1 MAPPLGDHWGE
12 SQHLMRTNDPS
23 LSVVIPVYR
32 SATSLESLATRLEAS
47 LRELSTEF
55 EVILVN
61 DGSPDESWSIIQS
74 LCATRPWIKGI
85 NLSRNYGQHNALLCG
100 IHAAQNDIVVTMD
113 DDLQN
118 PPEEIGKLIGAL
130 GEDFDVVYGTPA
142 REQHGL
148 FRNLA
153 SRVTKMVLQSAMGAE
168 TASRISAFRAFRTKL
183 REAFGPN
190 HGPFVNI
197 DVLLTWGSTR
207 FSSVSVRHDARAA
220 GESNYTL
227 RMLLKHAL
235 NMLTGF
241 SVLPLQFASL
251 TGFAFTLMGVL
262 VLAYVVGR
270 YLIEGTTVAGFPFLA
285 SVIAIFSGAQLFSLG
300 ILGEY
305 LARIHFRTMGR
316 PPYSIRTTLGGDPG
330 KK

>member
-1 MAPPLGDHWGE
+1 MTEHA
-12 SQHLMRTNDPS
+12 PS

-32 SATSLESLATRLEAS
+32 SAENLPPLVERLEPA
-47 LRELSTEF
+47 LRALAPTF

-61 DGSPDESWSIIQS
+61 DGSPDDSGKVIEDLAAS
-74 LCATRPWIKGI
+74 RPWLEGI
-85 NLSRNYGQHNALLCG
+85 DLKRNYGQHNALLCG
-100 IHAAQNDIVVTMD
+100 IRAARNDVIVTMD

-118 PPEEIGKLIGAL
+118 PPEEIGIMLAKLGDDL
-130 GEDFDVVYGTPA
+130 DVVYGTPDV
-142 REQHGL
+142 EQHGL

-153 SRVTKMVLQSAMGAE
+153 SKITKAVLQGAMGAE
-168 TASRISAFRAFRTKL
+168 TASKISAFRVFRTEL

-190 HGPFVNI
+190 HSPFVNI

-207 FSSVSVRHDARAA
+207 FASVPVRHDPRAS

-227 RMLLKHAL
+227 RMLLIHAL

-241 SVLPLQFASL
+241 SVAPLQLASL
-251 TGFAFTLMGVL
+251 TGFAFTLLGGV
-262 VLAYVVGR
+262 VLLYVVGR
-270 YLIEGTTVAGFPFLA
+270 YLIEGTSVAGFPFLA

-305 LARIHFRTMGR
+305 LSRVHFRTMGR
-316 PPYSIRTTLGGDPG
+316 PPYSVRSKSKRTQADDSVSAG
-330 KK
+330 

>member
-1 MAPPLGDHWGE
+1 MK
-12 SQHLMRTNDPS
+12 TKIPS
-23 LSVVIPVYR
+23 ISVVVPVYR
-32 SATSLESLATRLEAS
+32 SAPILEALVSRLEVA
-47 LRELSTEF
+47 LRGRVVDF

-61 DGSPDESWSIIQS
+61 DGSPDESWAVIESMGR
-74 LCATRPWIKGI
+74 TRPWLVGI
-85 NLSRNYGQHNALLCG
+85 NLMRNYGQHNALLCG
-100 IHAAQNDIVVTMD
+100 IRAARNEIIVTMD

-118 PPEEIGKLIGAL
+118 PPEEIEKLVSAL
-130 GEDFDVVYGTPA
+130 GDDLDVVYGTPD

-153 SRVTKMVLQSAMGAE
+153 SRITKLVLQSAMGAE
-168 TASRISAFRAFRTKL
+168 TAGRISAFRAFRSEV

-207 FSSVSVRHDARAA
+207 FSSVRVRHDARAA
-220 GESNYTL
+220 GNSNYTL
-227 RMLLKHAL
+227 GMLLKHAL

-241 SVLPLQFASL
+241 SVLPLQVASL
-251 TGFAFTLMGVL
+251 AGFAFTLMGVL
-262 VLAYVVGR
+262 VLIYVVGR

-316 PPYSIRTTLGGDPG
+316 PPYSVRARVGRENGVSRSDVSVSE
-330 KK
+330 

>member
-1 MAPPLGDHWGE
+1 MKEKL
-12 SQHLMRTNDPS
+12 PS

-32 SATSLESLATRLEAS
+32 SAPILESLVDRLEES
-47 LRELSTEF
+47 LRALEADF

-61 DGSPDESWSIIQS
+61 DDSPDESWSVIES
-74 LCATRPWIKGI
+74 LGRTRPWLVGI
-85 NLSRNYGQHNALLCG
+85 DLKRNYGQHNALLCG
-100 IHAAQNDIVVTMD
+100 IRLARHEIVVTMD

-118 PPEEIGKLIGAL
+118 PPEEIGKLLGAL
-130 GEDFDVVYGTPA
+130 GDDLDVVYGTPD

-153 SRVTKMVLQSAMGAE
+153 SRITKVVLQSAMGAE
-168 TASRISAFRAFRTKL
+168 TAGRISAFRAFRTEI

-207 FSSVSVRHDARAA
+207 FSSVRVRHDARAA
-220 GESNYTL
+220 GRSNYTL

-235 NMLTGF
+235 DMLTGF

-262 VLAYVVGR
+262 VLIYVVGR

-316 PPYSIRTTLGGDPG
+316 PPYSIRASVGRGAHPG
-330 KK
+330 EPDSDAE

>member
-1 MAPPLGDHWGE
+1 MKKKL
-12 SQHLMRTNDPS
+12 PS

-32 SATSLESLATRLEAS
+32 SAPILGSLVDRLEESLRALAAD
-47 LRELSTEF
+47 F

-61 DGSPDESWSIIQS
+61 DDSPDESWAVIES
-74 LCATRPWIKGI
+74 LGRTRPWLVGI
-85 NLSRNYGQHNALLCG
+85 DLKRNYGQHNALLCG
-100 IHAAQNDIVVTMD
+100 IRLARHEIVVTMD

-118 PPEEIGKLIGAL
+118 PPEEIGKLLGAL
-130 GEDFDVVYGTPA
+130 GDDLDVVYGAPD

-153 SRVTKMVLQSAMGAE
+153 SRITKVVLQSAMGAE
-168 TASRISAFRAFRTKL
+168 TAGRISAFRAFRTEI

-207 FSSVSVRHDARAA
+207 FSSVRVRHDARAA
-220 GESNYTL
+220 GRSNYTL

-235 NMLTGF
+235 DMLTGF

-262 VLAYVVGR
+262 VLIYVVGR

-316 PPYSIRTTLGGDPG
+316 PPYSIRASVGRGAHPG
-330 KK
+330 KPDSDAE